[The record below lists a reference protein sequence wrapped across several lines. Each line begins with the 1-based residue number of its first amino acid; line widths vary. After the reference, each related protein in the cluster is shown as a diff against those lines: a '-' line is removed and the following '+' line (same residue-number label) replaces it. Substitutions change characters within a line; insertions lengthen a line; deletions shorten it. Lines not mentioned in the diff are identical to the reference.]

1 MASPLRHL
9 ALRHLPRT
17 TTTTTASSSLLTTPQ
32 RRAARAVDIRHIT
45 TRPSPAIL
53 EKYRAKLDAKL
64 KAEGVSSFD
73 ELKAAYKD
81 KIEQLRKEAAIEL
94 PRAPAAVEA
103 GLAQPPPPVPTP
115 AVAEAARRANA
126 VPGIKSLSSYVD
138 VEKLRALPGPKEIE
152 FIWRARFVGDGD
164 SLCAAIPHEKYAKM
178 EADAKK
184 HPMFILPL
192 PREGQGI
199 EMQFLQ
205 WSFPSSTSST
215 MIFTSLAQY
224 RLHGEFAVPH
234 TTLTHHL
241 ELAHEKGVVLAQGSV
256 NRDAGVSADEARLL
270 LIALQKFYG
279 AGGDETG
286 LRRRRLLEMFS
297 SGDRAFRVEDLV
309 EEVER
314 ID

>member
-9 ALRHLPRT
+9 TLRHLPRT
-17 TTTTTASSSLLTTPQ
+17 PASLLTTPQ

-81 KIEQLRKEAAIEL
+81 KIAQLRKEAAVEL
-94 PRAPAAVEA
+94 PRSPAVEA
-103 GLAQPPPPVPTP
+103 GLVQPPPPVPTP
-115 AVAEAARRANA
+115 VAEAARRVSGGSA
-126 VPGIKSLSSYVD
+126 VPGVKSLSSYVD
-138 VEKLRALPGPKEIE
+138 VEKLRELPGPKEIE
-152 FIWRARFVGDGD
+152 FIWRARFVGDGN
-164 SLCAAIPHEKYAKM
+164 SLCAAIPQEKYAKM

-215 MIFTSLAQY
+215 MIFTSLEQY

-241 ELAHEKGVVLAQGSV
+241 ELAQEKGVVLAQGSV

-270 LIALQKFYG
+270 LISLQKFYG
-279 AGGDETG
+279 AGEDEVG
-286 LRRRRLLEMFS
+286 VRRRRLLEMFS
-297 SGDRAFRVEDLV
+297 RGDRDFKITDLV

>member
-1 MASPLRHL
+1 MAFPLRHL
-9 ALRHLPRT
+9 TLRHLPRT
-17 TTTTTASSSLLTTPQ
+17 TTSLLTAPQ
-32 RRAARAVDIRHIT
+32 RRTARAVDIRHIT

-81 KIEQLRKEAAIEL
+81 NIEQLRKEAAVEL
-94 PRAPAAVEA
+94 PRAPVPPAVKA

-115 AVAEAARRANA
+115 VAEAARRVSGGSA
-126 VPGIKSLSSYVD
+126 VPGIKPLSSYVD
-138 VEKLRALPGPKEIE
+138 VEKLRVLPGPKEIE
-152 FIWRARFVGDGD
+152 FIWRARFVGDGN
-164 SLCAAIPHEKYAKM
+164 SLCAAVPQEKYAKM

-205 WSFPSSTSST
+205 WSFPSSASST
-215 MIFTSLAQY
+215 MIFTSLEQY

-241 ELAHEKGVVLAQGSV
+241 ELAQEKGVVLAQGSV

-270 LIALQKFYG
+270 LISLQKFYG
-279 AGGDETG
+279 AGEDEAG
-286 LRRRRLLEMFS
+286 VRRRRLLEMFS
-297 SGDRAFRVEDLV
+297 RGDQAFKIEDLV